1 MPKQSSE
8 TEFPFRTPNV
18 IDVPYSDLRK
28 SKPEEKENALTQNKK
43 RKEKTKTE
51 EAETEAPPKSK
62 GQKKK

>member
-1 MPKQSSE
+1 M
-8 TEFPFRTPNV
+8 

-43 RKEKTKTE
+43 RKEETKTE